1 MEVKSLCTYENN
13 YSASKT
19 SNVKSSS
26 SDKVSA
32 STECSEAEKLKAF
45 KQEFYKEIESM
56 PYNKE
61 MNLSIQITDGA
72 FKRMMKEPKFKDE
85 MINTLNEDAIAS
97 NKSNA
102 STTLTKI
109 DENGYSGYSYCH
121 GGEEAF
127 SAHSSDKDSFYSKK
141 TAKKHDYEADSK
153 KKELERM
160 YQKKMQDKEYYENLA
175 EKKIQYEEAYVS
187 KQYGKNIN
195 SIYGGI

>member
-26 SDKVSA
+26 SDKVSG
-32 STECSEAEKLKAF
+32 STECSEAEKLNAF
-45 KQEFYKEIESM
+45 KQDFLKEVGSM
-56 PYNKE
+56 PYNKGI
-61 MNLSIQITDGA
+61 SVSVQITDGA

-85 MINTLNEDAIAS
+85 MLKTLKEDAIAS
-97 NKSNA
+97 NSEPA
-102 STTLTKI
+102 GTVLTKV
-109 DENGYSGYSYCH
+109 DENGYSGYSYCKENE
-121 GGEEAF
+121 GAF
-127 SAHSSDKDSFYSKK
+127 AAHSSDKDSFYSKK
-141 TAKKHDYEADSK
+141 AEKKHSEADSK

-160 YQKKMQDKEYYENLA
+160 YKKKMQDKEYYENLA